1 LDKKALLATGVISA
15 KLATIGRADFALSVR
30 GVKLF
35 AASTGEAAAWAGGED
50 GALTV
55 AASSGTVLVV
65 LETEAWRG
73 RAAGRLERNP

>member
-15 KLATIGRADFALSVR
+15 RLATGSACFALSVR

-35 AASTGEAAAWAGGED
+35 AARTGEAAAWVGGED
-50 GALTV
+50 GALE
-55 AASSGTVLVV
+55 ASSGIVLVV
-65 LETEAWRG
+65 LEMEAWRG

>member
-15 KLATIGRADFALSVR
+15 KLATIGRANFALSVR

-35 AASTGEAAAWAGGED
+35 AASTGEAVAWDWGED
-50 GALTV
+50 GALAV

-65 LETEAWRG
+65 LETEA
-73 RAAGRLERNP
+73 